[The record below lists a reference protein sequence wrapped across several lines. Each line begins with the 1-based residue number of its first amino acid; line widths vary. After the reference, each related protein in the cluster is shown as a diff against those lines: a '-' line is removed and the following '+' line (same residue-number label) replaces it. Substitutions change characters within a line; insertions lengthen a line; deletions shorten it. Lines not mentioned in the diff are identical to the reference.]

1 MSINDASTIAD
12 LAKASVALPSIVE
25 DGDKSRK
32 FLVVPQGFRAEEITD
47 PYGLVKDP
55 PAYPVAS
62 VLLDSAE
69 SLCNFADDYYGTS
82 SKSVVFGSL
91 SRTRFIFISDYHADE
106 KTAGR
111 CEFWASYTLQ
121 KSQQWETWL
130 QVGKGTLF
138 SQLEFLRFI
147 EENQDDI
154 VAPSRAELLEMLK
167 DFHAVRTMSVNKT
180 IRAQFGVER
189 FEFRDETKTGA
200 VELPTKVS
208 ILVPVYEDSEPV
220 LVDMFLR
227 WKIVD
232 NEKLMLGL
240 KIKNA
245 NLIERE
251 AFNAIAKRV
260 VDGLPASVSYYS
272 GSPGEGFTRKQA
284 SNIVGR

>member
-12 LAKASVALPSIVE
+12 LAKSSVALPSIVA
-25 DGDKSRK
+25 DQGGDRK

-47 PYGLVKDP
+47 PYGLVKEL

-62 VLLDSAE
+62 VSLDSAE
-69 SLCNFADDYYGTS
+69 SFCKFANDYSGVP
-82 SKSVVFGSL
+82 SVVFGGMSEAKF
-91 SRTRFIFISDYHADE
+91 TFISDYHVDG
-106 KTAGR
+106 KTPGR

-121 KSQQWETWL
+121 KSQQWGTWI
-130 QVGKGTLF
+130 QIGKGSLF
-138 SQLEFLRFI
+138 GQLEFLRFV
-147 EENQDDI
+147 EENQEDI

-180 IRAQFGVER
+180 VRAQFGVER

-200 VELPTKVS
+200 VELPTKIS
-208 ILVPVYEDSEPV
+208 ILVPIYEYTDPV

-232 NEKLMLGL
+232 NDTLMLGL
-240 KIKNA
+240 KIKNPG
-245 NLIERE
+245 LIERG
-251 AFNAIAKRV
+251 AFDAVSQQIAK
-260 VDGLPASVSYYS
+260 GLPVNVSYYS
-272 GSPGEGFTRKQA
+272 GSPGDEFTKKLT

>member
-25 DGDKSRK
+25 DNDKSRK

-47 PYGLVKDP
+47 PYGLVKEP

-62 VLLDSAE
+62 VSLDSAE
-69 SLCNFADDYYGTS
+69 SLCEFADDYSGALS
-82 SKSVVFGSL
+82 SVVFGSL
-91 SRTRFIFISDYHADE
+91 SETRFTFISDYHSDE

-111 CEFWASYTLQ
+111 CEFWASYTLK

-138 SQLEFLRFI
+138 GQLEFLRFI
-147 EENQDDI
+147 EENQDDV
-154 VAPSRAELLEMLK
+154 VAPSKAELLEMLK

-180 IRAQFGVER
+180 VRAQFGVER

-220 LVDMFLR
+220 LVDLFLR

-245 NLIERE
+245 DLIERD

-260 VDGLPASVSYYS
+260 VDGLPVAVSYYS
-272 GSPGEGFTRKQA
+272 GSPGAEFTKKTT

>member
-25 DGDKSRK
+25 DKDKSRK
-32 FLVVPQGFRAEEITD
+32 FLVVPPGFRAEEITD
-47 PYGLVKDP
+47 PYGLVKEP

-62 VLLDSAE
+62 VALDSAD
-69 SLCNFADDYYGTS
+69 SLCKFADDYSGAS
-82 SKSVVFGSL
+82 SSVVFGSL
-91 SRTRFIFISDYHADE
+91 SDTKFTFISDYHADE

-111 CEFWASYTLQ
+111 CEFWASYTLK

-130 QVGKGTLF
+130 KAGTGSLF
-138 SQLEFLRFI
+138 GHLELLRFI

-154 VAPSRAELLEMLK
+154 VAPSKAELLELLK
-167 DFHAVRTMSVNKT
+167 DFHAVRTMSVSKT
-180 IRAQFGVER
+180 VRAQFGVER

-200 VELPTKVS
+200 VELPTKIS
-208 ILVPVYEDSEPV
+208 ILVPVYEDSETV
-220 LVDMFLR
+220 LVDLFLR

-245 NLIERE
+245 NLIERD

-260 VDGLPASVSYYS
+260 VDGLPVSVAYYS
-272 GSPGEGFTRKQA
+272 GSPGNEFTKKTT

>member
-1 MSINDASTIAD
+1 MSVNAASTIAD

-47 PYGLVKDP
+47 PYGLVKDL
-55 PAYPVAS
+55 PAYPIAS

-69 SLCNFADDYYGTS
+69 SLCKFAEAYSGAS
-82 SKSVVFGSL
+82 SSVVFGSM
-91 SRTRFIFISDYHADE
+91 SETKFSFISDYHADE

-111 CEFWASYTLQ
+111 CEFWASYALQ

-130 QVGKGTLF
+130 KVGTGALF
-138 SQLEFLRFI
+138 GQLEFLRFI
-147 EENQDDI
+147 EENQEDV

-167 DFHAVRTMSVNKT
+167 DFHAVRTMSVSKT
-180 IRAQFGVER
+180 LRAQFGVER

-200 VELPTKVS
+200 VELPTKIS
-208 ILVPVYEDSEPV
+208 ILVPIYEGSDPV

-227 WKIVD
+227 WKIAD

-240 KIKNA
+240 KIKNHG
-245 NLIERE
+245 LIERD
-251 AFNAIAKRV
+251 AFNAVAKRV
-260 VDGLPASVSYYS
+260 EDGLPPEVAYYS
-272 GSPGEGFTRKQA
+272 GSPGDEFTKKMA